1 MFPVSLFLLLL
12 GIFLYMDRFLFKGA
26 LARLFIEGWGQIL
39 HRKKKCG
46 PPAASAS
53 AAPASGEKLILCKE
67 YIEGTER
74 QQGEQTPENEST
86 NEGNTTF
93 TSATGASVQP
103 EILEWCDP
111 AYFSDIPSKKSSV
124 PYMDVDSKSLRWEDD
139 DFAGRISAADPPQPE
154 LSFETERIRREVAA
168 SLEDWRIDEARIEAE
183 MSAEE
188 AFDVEAFD
196 VDAYR

>member
-124 PYMDVDSKSLRWEDD
+124 SYMDADSKSLRWEDD
-139 DFAGRISAADPPQPE
+139 DFAVSKRQNSRPVARSRRRAHTVTRRQRPSQPCDTSSGVS
-154 LSFETERIRREVAA
+154 LSQ
-168 SLEDWRIDEARIEAE
+168 
-183 MSAEE
+183 
-188 AFDVEAFD
+188 
-196 VDAYR
+196 

>member
-111 AYFSDIPSKKSSV
+111 AYFSDIPTKKSSV
-124 PYMDVDSKSLRWEDD
+124 PPAEAAATSSRWEDD
-139 DFAGRISAADPPQPE
+139 DFADRISAADTPQSE
-154 LSFETERIRREVAA
+154 LSLETERIRREVAA

-188 AFDVEAFD
+188 AFDVEVFD